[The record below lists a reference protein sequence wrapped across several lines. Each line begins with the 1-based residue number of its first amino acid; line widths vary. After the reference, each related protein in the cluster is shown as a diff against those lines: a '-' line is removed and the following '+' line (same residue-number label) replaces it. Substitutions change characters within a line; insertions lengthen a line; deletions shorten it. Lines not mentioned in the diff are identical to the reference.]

1 MIPTLTPQ
9 LMLNDGRLTLGDRNK
24 MKLGIDAFPV
34 VMVNLKEKKV
44 LVRSDQA
51 GTTKGKNV
59 VVSDE
64 LRNQMMV
71 PHNPEVG
78 IWKENIS
85 MGAPVG

>member
-9 LMLNDGRLTLGDRNK
+9 LTLNDGRLTLGDRNK
-24 MKLGIDAFPV
+24 MKLGIYAFPV

-85 MGAPVG
+85 KGAAVG